1 MLCSVEAAIT
11 THNHAQPG
19 RHIGMA
25 SKRKNKDSAVPPTT
39 PVPPVPPVPPST
51 PTVGESPQPSFRDM
65 PPAQKTAGLVTFVL
79 PLDTL
84 RDEVFYETR
93 HMASAEDI
101 DTLQS

>member
-1 MLCSVEAAIT
+1 
-11 THNHAQPG
+11 
-19 RHIGMA
+19 
-25 SKRKNKDSAVPPTT
+25 
-39 PVPPVPPVPPST
+39 
-51 PTVGESPQPSFRDM
+51 M

-79 PLDTL
+79 PLATL